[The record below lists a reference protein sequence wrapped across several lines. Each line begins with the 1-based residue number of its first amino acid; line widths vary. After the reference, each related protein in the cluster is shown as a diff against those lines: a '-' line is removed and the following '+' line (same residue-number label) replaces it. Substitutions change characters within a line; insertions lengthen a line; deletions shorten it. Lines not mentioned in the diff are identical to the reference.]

1 MKERILEELSKPMV
15 WGASPDL
22 THKETMG
29 IIAITGIGEVVL
41 NALGLI

>member
-1 MKERILEELSKPMV
+1 MKERILEELSKPIV

-29 IIAITGIGEVVL
+29 IMAITAIGVVVF

>member
-1 MKERILEELSKPMV
+1 MKERIIEKKLMV

-22 THKETMG
+22 THKETIG
-29 IIAITGIGEVVL
+29 IMAITAIGVVVL